1 MEMSE
6 EEHKNEDNYT
16 QVITTVEA
24 TMLIMNMDVF
34 ILSSAKT
41 NYHSILNKKK
51 IPQNS
56 GKLIYCSFH
65 GNAHCLPG
73 GLL

>member
-24 TMLIMNMDVF
+24 TMLITDMDVF
-34 ILSSAKT
+34 IFSSAKT
-41 NYHSILNKKK
+41 NHSILNNKKK
-51 IPQNS
+51 RSQKIVEN
-56 GKLIYCSFH
+56 
-65 GNAHCLPG
+65 
-73 GLL
+73 